1 MLVVRYIDDFLEE
14 IDVKKYLDYVEK
26 SGKIQNIIED
36 LKLTV
41 DFWEKYGGKII
52 DCCCGSGGKIL
63 PYVTITNGS
72 RAVSRHKDSRMG
84 GEKYKILIYL
94 NNVEKGG
101 TIFYGC
107 GGGGEKIAN
116 KKNRCVIF
124 DMDIEHESEKFDGG
138 VKREVKK
145 KKAIGFRVA
154 V

>member
-1 MLVVRYIDDFLEE
+1 MRCHFE
-14 IDVKKYLDYVEK
+14 IR
-26 SGKIQNIIED
+26 I
-36 LKLTV
+36 
-41 DFWEKYGGKII
+41 F
-52 DCCCGSGGKIL
+52 
-63 PYVTITNGS
+63 
-72 RAVSRHKDSRMG
+72 KDSPSLT
-84 GEKYKILIYL
+84 EQKILIYL

-107 GGGGEKIAN
+107 GGGEEKIAN

-138 VKREVKK
+138 VKRDVK

>member
-1 MLVVRYIDDFLEE
+1 MVVRYIDNFLEE
-14 IDVKKYLDYVEK
+14 IDVEKYLDYVEK
-26 SGKIQNIIED
+26 SGKIQSIIED
-36 LKLTV
+36 SKLTGE
-41 DFWEKYGGKII
+41 FWSKYGGKLW
-52 DCCCGSGGKIL
+52 DCCGGKIL

-107 GGGGEKIAN
+107 GGEEKIEN

-145 KKAIGFRVA
+145 KAIGFRV
-154 V
+154 VI